1 MSLTRISYSGSKLH
15 LSRGSDVYGEE
26 LCDVELAVIDG
37 EWKKMPKHQLKNPQA
52 AFGGSTS
59 DPSAQL

>member
-1 MSLTRISYSGSKLH
+1 MSLTCILYSGSKLY

-26 LCDVELAVIDG
+26 ICDVELGVIDG
-37 EWKKMPKHQLKNPQA
+37 EWKKMSKHQFKDPQA
-52 AFGGSTS
+52 VFRGSTS